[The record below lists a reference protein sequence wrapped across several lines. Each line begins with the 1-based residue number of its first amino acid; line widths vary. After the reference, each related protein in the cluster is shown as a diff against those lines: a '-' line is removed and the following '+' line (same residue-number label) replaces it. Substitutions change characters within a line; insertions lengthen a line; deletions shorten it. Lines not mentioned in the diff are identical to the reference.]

1 MRYAILGDI
10 HSNLEALTAV
20 MRSLAGERID
30 RYFSVG
36 DLVGYAANPKECIR
50 IFRGAGGISV
60 AGNHDWASVN
70 LFGLENFKQEAQ
82 EALNWTM
89 RNLTEEEKDFLTGLK
104 LVFKNDD
111 FTLAHG
117 SLNNP
122 RDFNYLS
129 DGYAAEETFRLMESG
144 ICFVGHTHIAGIFI
158 KSGGERIVFRSDEL
172 NDIMPG
178 NKYIVNVGSVGQ
190 PRDSNIKAAYC
201 IFDSAAKQIQIK
213 RVDYDVD
220 TARGKII
227 DNGLPKFFGE
237 RLLLGR

>member
-20 MRSLAGERID
+20 MRSLAEERIE

-50 IFRGAGGISV
+50 IFRDAGGISV

-82 EALNWTM
+82 EALCWTK
-89 RNLTEEEKDFLTGLK
+89 RNLAEEEKDFLTGLK

-117 SLNNP
+117 TLNNP

-129 DGYAAEETFRLMESG
+129 DCYAAEETFRLMGSG

-158 KSGGERIVFRSDEL
+158 KSGDERIVFRSDEL
-172 NDIMPG
+172 SDIIPG

-190 PRDSNIKAAYC
+190 PRDNDIRAAYC
-201 IFDSAAKQIQIK
+201 ILDTVAKQVRIK
-213 RVDYDVD
+213 RVDYDIGAARKKI
-220 TARGKII
+220 TA
-227 DNGLPKFFGE
+227 NGLPEFFGE

>member
-20 MRSLAGERID
+20 MRSLAAERID
-30 RYFSVG
+30 QYFSVG

-50 IFRGAGGISV
+50 IFRGTGGISV

-70 LFGLENFKQEAQ
+70 LYGLENFNQETQ
-82 EALNWTM
+82 EALNWTN
-89 RNLTEEEKDFLTGLK
+89 RNLREEEKDFLLGLK
-104 LVFKNDD
+104 LVFKNED

-129 DGYAAEETFRLMESG
+129 DGYAAEETFRLMEAG
-144 ICFVGHTHIAGIFI
+144 ICFVGHTHVAGVFI
-158 KSGGERIVFRSDEL
+158 KDKEEFVYYSRDTSVNLKDE
-172 NDIMPG
+172 

-190 PRDSNIKAAYC
+190 PRDGDPHAAYC
-201 IFDSAAKQIQIK
+201 IYDTAKKEVQIK
-213 RVDYDVD
+213 RLNYDVE
-220 TARGKII
+220 AAKNKILAA
-227 DNGLPKFFGE
+227 GLPKFLAE
-237 RLLLGR
+237 RILRGR